1 MYKFTVMVENAQD
14 AKYLASAMRGV
25 AATNSIQLLK
35 EDGNPVVDGDPKACT
50 VSEIA
55 CTHLMKRAAAT
66 SSRLREE
73 NRMERE
79 KMLDAIYAGLLKEA
93 REAME
98 REQLEEHYAH
108 TVIEEHKLSTDAELA
123 ETLENMEQAG
133 LIEEN

>member
-1 MYKFTVMVENAQD
+1 
-14 AKYLASAMRGV
+14 
-25 AATNSIQLLK
+25 
-35 EDGNPVVDGDPKACT
+35 
-50 VSEIA
+50 
-55 CTHLMKRAAAT
+55 
-66 SSRLREE
+66 
-73 NRMERE
+73 MERE

-98 REQLEEHYAH
+98 REQLEEHYAD